1 MLVLRGRRAVH
12 LLLLRIDPQPV
23 LMLFVRALGLS
34 GVVVKLVLLLLL
46 LLLLSMLLV
55 RRPRRLLLLLLL

>member
-46 LLLLSMLLV
+46 LSMLLV

>member
-46 LLLLSMLLV
+46 LSMLLV
-55 RRPRRLLLLLLL
+55 RRPRLLLLLLLLL